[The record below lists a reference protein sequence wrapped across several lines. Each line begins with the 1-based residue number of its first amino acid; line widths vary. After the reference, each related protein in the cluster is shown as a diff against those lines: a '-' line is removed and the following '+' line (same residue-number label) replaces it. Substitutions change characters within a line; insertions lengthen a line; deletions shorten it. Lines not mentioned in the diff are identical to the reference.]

1 MHFDFEDS
9 ENSSTTCGSNG
20 GESHVDEEERADNG
34 HGLGDGEPQTAA
46 EVELTGGKVVSTGL
60 SRTSKKRAFTVKE
73 SEVIDLTGDGEVRAR
88 PVKRTRRSAV

>member
-9 ENSSTTCGSNG
+9 ESSSTTFGSDG
-20 GESHVDEEERADNG
+20 GESHVDDEEKADNG
-34 HGLGDGEPQTAA
+34 HGLGDGEPRTAA

-60 SRTSKKRAFTVKE
+60 SRMSKRRAYIVEE

-88 PVKRTRRSAV
+88 PVKRTRRSAL